1 MELNEWMHLYL
12 IQLET
17 NTAKNSVLLTSGYIP
32 NWIMLQ
38 YHNINMI
45 I

>member
-32 NWIMLQ
+32 ELDNVAVS
-38 YHNINMI
+38 
-45 I
+45 